1 VRSAAWELAG
11 RTAFI
16 TGAAQGIGFETGRRL
31 AARGMNIA
39 LVDLDE
45 DQSRRAAGQLGAGRA
60 IGLAADVTDRSAL
73 EAAVAATVERFGGI
87 DVSIPNAGVSG
98 QLTTVLGSDP
108 AVAERTIEID
118 LLGVYR
124 TVRATLP
131 HVVERRGYVLSV
143 ASLYAYFHPVLA
155 APYAMSKA
163 GVEQLGR
170 ALRAELAPHGASAG
184 VAYFGFIDTQMV
196 RDVFTPDSAAV
207 TIRSA
212 LPGWLGK
219 VVPVGRAAD
228 AMARGVERR
237 APRVTAPRW
246 LPAASALRGLLALL
260 DDQMMRNEQIRG
272 AVARAES
279 SPEGPRPAAK
289 VAEARGQELVTD

>member
-1 VRSAAWELAG
+1 MAAPAWDLAG

-16 TGAAQGIGFETGRRL
+16 TGGAQGIGLETGRRL
-31 AARGMNIA
+31 VQRGMNVA
-39 LVDLDE
+39 LVDLDLE
-45 DQSRRAAGQLGAGRA
+45 RAERAARDLGPGRA
-60 IGLAADVTDRSAL
+60 IGLAADVTDRGAL
-73 EAAVAATVERFGGI
+73 AAAVEATVERLGGI
-87 DVSIPNAGVSG
+87 DVTVANAGVSG

-108 AVAERTIEID
+108 AVAERTIEVD

-124 TVRATLP
+124 TVKATLP
-131 HVVERRGYVLSV
+131 HVVERRGYVLPV

-170 ALRAELAPHGASAG
+170 AMRAELSPLGASAG

-212 LPGWLGK
+212 LPRWLGK
-219 VVPVGRAAD
+219 VVPVSSAAD
-228 AMARGVERR
+228 AMARGVEQR
-237 APRVTAPRW
+237 AARVTAPRW
-246 LPAASALRGLLALL
+246 LPAASALRGVLALF
-260 DDQMMRNEQIRG
+260 DDRMMSNERIRA
-272 AVARAES
+272 AVARAEAA
-279 SPEGPRPAAK
+279 PEGPRPERGA
-289 VAEARGQELVTD
+289 AEAAQELVAD

>member
-1 VRSAAWELAG
+1 MAPARWELQG

-16 TGAAQGIGFETGRRL
+16 TGGAAGIGLETGRRL
-31 AARGMNIA
+31 AVRGMNVA
-39 LVDLDE
+39 LVDLDGE
-45 DQSRRAAGQLGAGRA
+45 RADSAARGVGTGRA
-60 IGLAADVTDRSAL
+60 LGLAADVTDRSAL
-73 EAAVAATVERFGGI
+73 DAAVGATVERFGGI

-124 TVRATLP
+124 TVKATLP
-131 HVVERRGYVLSV
+131 YVVERRGYVLVV
-143 ASLYAYFHPVLA
+143 ASLYAFLHPALG

-170 ALRAELAPHGASAG
+170 ALRAELSPLGASAG
-184 VAYFGFIDTQMV
+184 VAYFGFIDTQLV

-207 TIRSA
+207 TVRSA
-212 LPGWLGK
+212 LPDWLGK
-219 VVPVGRAAD
+219 VIPVSRAAD

-237 APRVTAPRW
+237 AARVTAPRW
-246 LPAASALRGLLALL
+246 LPVASALRGLLALG
-260 DDQMMRNEQIRG
+260 DDQVMRNEEIRR
-272 AVARAES
+272 AVARAEAH
-279 SPEGPRPAAK
+279 PEGPKPTK
-289 VAEARGQELVTD
+289 VG